1 MLTTYLSTDSS
12 NRRFVQ
18 RCLKQLVEKKLLKL
32 LVGLTVISFLCVSAV
47 SAQTLE
53 ERLNKFGKKFGEGYV
68 NPFVTAF
75 GANLNS
81 GLYHSA
87 DVETGIDV
95 YVGVKFTTA
104 IIPTSAQEFNA
115 DMSELNSLRGV
126 LPHYPNSV
134 KTATFFGNKGTKVPG
149 SIAPGDTLQLPN
161 GTNLKAVPVAVPHI
175 MLGNIFGTRMM
186 LRYFPT
192 MKIDKY
198 GEFSFMGIGFQ
209 HDVGQWLP
217 APLPFDWSAHVM
229 YQNMKIKPVVEATA
243 FSFGT
248 EISKT
253 FMFATIYGGVAYESA
268 TMDFKFN
275 WTPPPPL
282 TQTPKEVKFELS
294 GDNTMRLSG
303 GIALKLLIFHISADY
318 SYAKQP
324 VATLGLGIA
333 I

>member
-1 MLTTYLSTDSS
+1 MLTTHLRC
-12 NRRFVQ
+12 RR
-18 RCLKQLVEKKLLKL
+18 QLVEKKLLQIFI
-32 LVGLTVISFLCVSAV
+32 GLTVFSFLCVSAG
-47 SAQTLE
+47 SAQSLE
-53 ERLNKFGKKFGEGYV
+53 ERLNKFGKKFGSGYV

-95 YVGVKFTTA
+95 YVGAKFTFA
-104 IIPTSAQEFNA
+104 LIPASAQEFDA
-115 DMSELNSLRGV
+115 DLSELNSLRGA
-126 LPHYPNSV
+126 LPPYQTPV

-149 SIAPGDTLQLPN
+149 SILPGDTLQLPN

-186 LRYFPT
+186 LRYLPA

-198 GEFSFMGIGFQ
+198 GELSFMGIGFQ
-209 HDVGQWLP
+209 HNVGQWLP

-243 FSFGT
+243 FSLGT

-268 TMDFKFN
+268 TMNFKFN

-282 TQTPKEVKFELS
+282 TQTPKEVKFDLS
-294 GDNTMRLSG
+294 GDNTMRLTAG
-303 GIALKLLIFHISADY
+303 FALKLLFFHISADY